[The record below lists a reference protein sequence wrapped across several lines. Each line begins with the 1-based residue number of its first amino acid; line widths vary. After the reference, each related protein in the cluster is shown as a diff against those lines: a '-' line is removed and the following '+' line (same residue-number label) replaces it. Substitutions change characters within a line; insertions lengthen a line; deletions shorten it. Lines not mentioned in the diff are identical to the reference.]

1 MFLALRELWYARVR
15 FGLMG
20 GVVALIS
27 ILTVMLSGLSSGLVD
42 DGVSGLRALPV
53 DAFAFAHGTKTD
65 SAFTRSTIDTAQVA
79 AWRSQPGVADAAP
92 FGNTL
97 VNAKTS
103 GGVAVDFALFG
114 VEPQSFL
121 APAAAQGTGLDRPD
135 GIVVSATALDKGAR
149 LGDTVV
155 IDRLG
160 TTLTIVGVTAGKQ
173 TFGHVDV
180 AYVPLHT
187 WQQIHAGAKPGEQVR
202 EQSYREASA
211 VALRAQPGAKL
222 DLTAGDAAADTTA
235 MTRTASYDA
244 SPGYTAEMATMTM
257 IKAFLYAISAL
268 VVGAFF
274 LVWTIQ
280 RTGELAVLRAIGA
293 PTRFLLVDGLTQ
305 AVVVLVGA
313 TAIGVLI
320 AVGGSSFIHGMPFTL
335 EPAAVATGAGLLVL
349 LGVLGAAAAIVRV
362 TRIDPLTA
370 LGANR

>member
-1 MFLALRELWYARVR
+1 
-15 FGLMG
+15 
-20 GVVALIS
+20 
-27 ILTVMLSGLSSGLVD
+27 
-42 DGVSGLRALPV
+42 
-53 DAFAFAHGTKTD
+53 
-65 SAFTRSTIDTAQVA
+65 
-79 AWRSQPGVADAAP
+79 
-92 FGNTL
+92 
-97 VNAKTS
+97 
-103 GGVAVDFALFG
+103 
-114 VEPQSFL
+114 
-121 APAAAQGTGLDRPD
+121 
-135 GIVVSATALDKGAR
+135 
-149 LGDTVV
+149 
-155 IDRLG
+155 
-160 TTLTIVGVTAGKQ
+160 
-173 TFGHVDV
+173 VDV

>member
-42 DGVSGLRALPV
+42 DDVSGLRALPV

-121 APAAAQGTGLDRPD
+121 APEPAKGAGLDRPD
-135 GIVVSATALDKGAR
+135 GIVVSATALDK
-149 LGDTVV
+149 
-155 IDRLG
+155 
-160 TTLTIVGVTAGKQ
+160 
-173 TFGHVDV
+173 
-180 AYVPLHT
+180 
-187 WQQIHAGAKPGEQVR
+187 
-202 EQSYREASA
+202 
-211 VALRAQPGAKL
+211 
-222 DLTAGDAAADTTA
+222 
-235 MTRTASYDA
+235 
-244 SPGYTAEMATMTM
+244 
-257 IKAFLYAISAL
+257 
-268 VVGAFF
+268 
-274 LVWTIQ
+274 
-280 RTGELAVLRAIGA
+280 AVLRAIGA
-293 PTRFLLVDGLTQ
+293 PTRFLLADGLTQ

-320 AVGGSSFIHGMPFTL
+320 AVGGSRFIHGMPFTL
-335 EPAAVATGAGLLVL
+335 DPAAIATGAGLLVL

-362 TRIDPLTA
+362 TRIDPLAA